1 MFKSVS
7 MTVDLASRAKIISSA
22 TELFADRGLDGV
34 SVREIAQHADVNLA
48 LISYYFGGKE
58 KLYVEVIRE
67 FAVQAQG
74 QISNIFD
81 SQIEKKLS
89 REQFESSMRRL
100 IDAFLSTMLLNPRI
114 FMLLQREVLAGLPYC
129 REIHESIFETLI
141 ERVVFYIKAAQKKK
155 IVSQDINPYLLFFSM
170 VHTCESFVMANR
182 CDTHLMK
189 KMPSLPDKK
198 SELVDQLFKIFIQ
211 GALK

>member
-1 MFKSVS
+1 
-7 MTVDLASRAKIISSA
+7 MTADLASRAKIITSA

-34 SVREIAQHADVNLA
+34 SVRDIAQHADVNLA

-67 FAVQAQG
+67 FAMQAQD
-74 QISNIFD
+74 QITHIFEP
-81 SQIEKKLS
+81 QIEKKLS
-89 REQFESSMRRL
+89 PEHFESSMRRL

-114 FMLLQREVLAGLPYC
+114 FMLLQREVLSGLPYC
-129 REIHESIFETLI
+129 RDIHESIFETLV
-141 ERVVFYIKAAQKKK
+141 ERVVSYIKAAQKKK
-155 IVSQDINPYLLFFSM
+155 IVSSEINPYLLFFAL
-170 VHTCESFVMANR
+170 VHTCESFVMGHR
-182 CDTHLMK
+182 CETNLMK

-198 SELVDQLFKIFIQ
+198 NELVDQLYKIFIQ